1 MDILDKFL
9 DEIRRFGVYDLSDMT
24 GIAVSTIYTWINK
37 HSIPSLINAQKCAN
51 AMGLELLLF
60 DKENI

>member
-1 MDILDKFL
+1 MDILDKLL
-9 DEIRRFGVYDLSDMT
+9 DEIKRFGVYNLSDAT
-24 GIAVSTIYTWINK
+24 DIAVSTIYTWINK